1 MPASVLP
8 EFITLSLAAG
18 ALAWTWLFYTAM
30 MLRRSS
36 PTLAPPAKPAEP
48 ITLSVIVAT
57 RDDPEVIDARVQ
69 NLLELGDVNRPLEII
84 VAVDPRSEWTADAY
98 RARLGD
104 RAIVIVGGRPGG
116 KAAGLNAGVR
126 VARGTVVVLADS
138 RQMFVPGSL
147 DALVSAMTVEGVAG
161 VSGTVRQSSS
171 DAALDAY
178 WRADTRVRVG
188 QAAVHSVV
196 TTTGQIAAFR
206 RSEYPVLPPD
216 LICDDLYATAY
227 VVMRGHRVTLAE
239 DAIAIDDRTFTRT
252 QNLQRKIRTL
262 SGLVQVCQLLP
273 QVLNPRKNPVWVHFM
288 SQKVMRL
295 LSPIF
300 VMIGGW
306 ATFALVLRAVLPPE
320 QARVVALIAFLPLL
334 TVRMPIR
341 FAAAVLGP
349 AAFLWTPLVALYN
362 GLRRHYD
369 VWHSH
374 ATPQFDAER
383 PETT

>member
-1 MPASVLP
+1 MSVSLLP
-8 EFITLSLAAG
+8 EFLVLAASAG
-18 ALAWTWLFYTAM
+18 VIAWTWLFYTAM
-30 MLRRSS
+30 MLRRTSRVSGVERKS
-36 PTLAPPAKPAEP
+36 PDAL
-48 ITLSVIVAT
+48 TLSVIIAT
-57 RDDPEVIDARVQ
+57 RDDPDVIYARVQ
-69 NLLELGDVNRPLEII
+69 NLLELGDTNRPLEIL
-84 VAVDPRSEWTADAY
+84 VAVDPRSEWLPDAY

-104 RAIVIVGGRPGG
+104 RATVIVGDRPGG

-126 VARGTVVVLADS
+126 AARGSVVVLADS
-138 RQMFVPGSL
+138 RQMFAPGSL
-147 DALVSAMTVEGVAG
+147 DALVAGMSVEGVAG
-161 VSGTVRQSSS
+161 VSGTVKQSSS

-196 TTTGQIAAFR
+196 TTTGQIAAFM

-216 LICDDLYATAY
+216 LICDDLYATAF

-239 DAIAIDDRTFTRT
+239 NAIAIDDRTFTRT

-262 SGLVQVCQLLP
+262 SGLVQVCQLMP
-273 QVLNPRKNPVWVHFM
+273 SVLNPSKNPVWLHFV
-288 SQKVMRL
+288 SQKVLRL
-295 LSPIF
+295 ATPIV

-306 ATFALVLRAVLPPE
+306 ATLAIVLRSGFPAGTARIVALV
-320 QARVVALIAFLPLL
+320 AFLPLL
-334 TVRMPIR
+334 TVTMPIG

-369 VWHSH
+369 VWHAH
-374 ATPQFDAER
+374 ASPQFDAER
-383 PETT
+383 PEVT